1 MTNSK
6 VVVRTAAGI
15 LAFCWIG
22 LSAAPTQQKPTPAP
36 QKSAP
41 ASQKPVPAQQKTEP
55 AAKVDIA
62 ALRSGAWE
70 MLQGASQDKDFKHR
84 AGALQACG
92 ILHPS
97 PEIVK
102 LVEDGLDDKSPV
114 VREAAARSLGEM
126 RSTTSIPRL
135 QAAVDDHDFGVSIAA
150 AMALVGLKNDAG
162 YDANFEILTGARKS
176 GEPLTQQ
183 ASRTLHDRDKMI
195 MLSFEQGMGFAP
207 FGGFAVAA
215 FEAMK
220 KNSTAPVRA
229 SAALALAHDPDERS
243 AKALVI
249 ATGDKEWIVRV
260 AAIRAIGMRDDTSLL
275 GELKAPLSDTRAEV
289 RYAAAA
295 SIMRLEPG
303 SAPAAKH

>member
-1 MTNSK
+1 MINPTL
-6 VVVRTAAGI
+6 GI
-15 LAFCWIG
+15 RCGVALLSLAFLG
-22 LSAAPTQQKPTPAP
+22 PSQATPQEKPPA
-36 QKSAP
+36 K
-41 ASQKPVPAQQKTEP
+41 P
-55 AAKVDIA
+55 AAKPTA
-62 ALRSGAWE
+62 PSLRESAWD
-70 MLQGASQDKDFKHR
+70 LLKAGSADKDTKHR
-84 AGALQACG
+84 AGALQAMG
-92 ILHPS
+92 ILRPM
-97 PEIVK
+97 PDIVK
-102 LVEDGLDDKSPV
+102 IIEAGLDDQSPI

-126 RSTTSIPRL
+126 RSTTSISKL
-135 QAAVDDHDFGVSIAA
+135 QAAVDDKDFGVSIAA
-150 AMALVGLKNDAG
+150 ATALVGMKNDAG
-162 YDANFEILTGARKS
+162 YDANFEMLTGARKS

-243 AKALVI
+243 ARALVI

-260 AAIRAIGMRDDTSLL
+260 AAIRALGMRDDASLV
-275 GELKAPLSDTRAEV
+275 GELKAPLADTRSEV

-295 SIMRLEPG
+295 SIIRLSPPT
-303 SAPAAKH
+303 ATPTKH

>member
-1 MTNSK
+1 MTTPNLGI
-6 VVVRTAAGI
+6 RIGAAL
-15 LAFCWIG
+15 LAIVFLGFCR
-22 LSAAPTQQKPTPAP
+22 AATQEK
-36 QKSAP
+36 
-41 ASQKPVPAQQKTEP
+41 P
-55 AAKVDIA
+55 AAKPTAPSLRESAWD
-62 ALRSGAWE
+62 ALKDGTA
-70 MLQGASQDKDFKHR
+70 DKDTKHR
-84 AGALQACG
+84 AGALQAMG
-92 ILHPS
+92 ILRPT
-97 PEIVK
+97 PDVVKIV
-102 LVEDGLDDKSPV
+102 EAGLDDQSPV

-126 RSTTSIPRL
+126 HSTSSISKL
-135 QAAVDDHDFGVSIAA
+135 QAAVDDKDFGVSIAA
-150 AMALVGLKNDAG
+150 ATSLVGMKNDAG
-162 YDANFEILTGARKS
+162 YDANFEMLTGARKS

-243 AKALVI
+243 ARALVI

-260 AAIRAIGMRDDTSLL
+260 AAIRALGMRDDASLV
-275 GELKAPLSDTRAEV
+275 GELKAPLSDSRSEV

-295 SIMRLEPG
+295 SIIRLSPAG
-303 SAPAAKH
+303 GAPAKH

>member
-1 MTNSK
+1 MINPTL
-6 VVVRTAAGI
+6 GI
-15 LAFCWIG
+15 RCGVALLSLALLG
-22 LSAAPTQQKPTPAP
+22 PSQATPQEKPPA
-36 QKSAP
+36 K
-41 ASQKPVPAQQKTEP
+41 P
-55 AAKVDIA
+55 AAKPTA
-62 ALRSGAWE
+62 PSLRESAWD
-70 MLQGASQDKDFKHR
+70 LLKASSADKDTKHR
-84 AGALQACG
+84 AGALQAMG
-92 ILHPS
+92 ILRPMS
-97 PEIVK
+97 DIVK
-102 LVEDGLDDKSPV
+102 TIEAGLDDQSPV

-126 RSTTSIPRL
+126 RSTTSISKL
-135 QAAVDDHDFGVSIAA
+135 QAAVDDKDFGVSIAA
-150 AMALVGLKNDAG
+150 ATALVGMKNDAG
-162 YDANFEILTGARKS
+162 YDANFEMLTGARKS

-243 AKALVI
+243 ARALVI

-260 AAIRAIGMRDDTSLL
+260 AAIRALGIRDDSSLV
-275 GELKAPLSDTRAEV
+275 GELKAPLSDSRSEV

-295 SIMRLEPG
+295 SIIRL
-303 SAPAAKH
+303 SPATTTPTKH